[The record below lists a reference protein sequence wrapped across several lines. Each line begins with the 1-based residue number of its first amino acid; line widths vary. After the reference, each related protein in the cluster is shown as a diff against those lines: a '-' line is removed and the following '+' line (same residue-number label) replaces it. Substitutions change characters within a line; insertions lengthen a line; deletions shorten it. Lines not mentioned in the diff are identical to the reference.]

1 MVFSNWHKS
10 RDTGSVVCNDHNFP
24 YAQAHCNDRG
34 YSDMRPSIP
43 LAALILLLT
52 LLGGCAQYE
61 NKRGVDVNWQKSV
74 TDTLEKGASTRTDV
88 LDLLG
93 PPSQVISLED
103 ETAFY
108 YLFERSGGDGLILVV
123 YNRFRIDTG
132 YDRAIF
138 FFDEEDRLTDY
149 ATHIRE

>member
-1 MVFSNWHKS
+1 
-10 RDTGSVVCNDHNFP
+10 
-24 YAQAHCNDRG
+24 
-34 YSDMRPSIP
+34 MRVPIP
-43 LAALILLLT
+43 LAAVTLLLT
-52 LLGGCAQYE
+52 LLAGCAQYE

-74 TDTLEKGASTRTDV
+74 TDTLVKGESSRTDV

-93 PPSQVISLED
+93 PPSQVISLDD